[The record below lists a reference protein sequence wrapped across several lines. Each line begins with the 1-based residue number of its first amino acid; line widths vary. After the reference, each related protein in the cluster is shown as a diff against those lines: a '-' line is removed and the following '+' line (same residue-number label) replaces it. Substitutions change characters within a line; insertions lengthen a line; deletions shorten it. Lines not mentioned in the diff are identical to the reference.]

1 MTAPRMSTMPGTLQ
15 LSSSSV
21 PMVEPSLASEE
32 LRSLRARIDARLGE
46 FMHAQRTDYLRQP
59 VLAALYD
66 DLVEFVCRPGKRL
79 RPTLFLLAER
89 VFADGRASA
98 GTAGRDLLAAGV
110 SLELLHAF
118 ILIHDDIIDRAEI
131 RRGLPTLH
139 RSLETRL
146 SSFSDR
152 HRIGTNLALVL
163 GDILFALAQK
173 CLLESALAPPAVIAR
188 LSTLLLGCMVET
200 GFGEAA
206 DIVYGTRDVSKV
218 QPAEIEQMYLL
229 KTTRYTIECP
239 LAMAAVVHGV
249 DAAGL
254 DSLARIAR
262 PAGLAFQIQNDLMD
276 FARFEVSDAEVPA
289 DILEGKKTLLMR
301 TAFDQLNETDQGLL
315 QLCFTACGPSEGTV
329 SKARELITKSGAVG
343 HLGRWMD
350 ELFAQADAEV
360 ARSSFSQQVQEQ
372 LVGLI
377 RFVRDAAGSVE
388 KGRVRG

>member
-1 MTAPRMSTMPGTLQ
+1 MPSTLPFSALSVTAQDPPSVLRMADGEFG
-15 LSSSSV
+15 V
-21 PMVEPSLASEE
+21 
-32 LRSLRARIDARLGE
+32 LRARIDARLAE
-46 FMHAQRTDYLRQP
+46 YLHAQRTDYLRQP

-89 VFADGRASA
+89 VFADGNELGEKA
-98 GTAGRDLLAAGV
+98 GPDLLAAAV

-118 ILIHDDIIDRAEI
+118 ILIHDDIIDRAET

-139 RSLETRL
+139 RALESRL
-146 SSFSDR
+146 SSFTDR
-152 HRIGTNLALVL
+152 HRVGANLALVL

-173 CLLESALAPPAVIAR
+173 SLLESSLAPPAVVAR
-188 LSTLLLGCMVET
+188 LGTLLLGCMVET

-218 QPAEIEQMYLL
+218 QTAEIEQMYLL

-239 LAMAAVVHGV
+239 LAMAAVLHGV
-249 DAAGL
+249 DAAGI
-254 DSLARIAR
+254 DALARIAR

-301 TAFDQLNETDQGLL
+301 TAFDLLNETDQGLL

-329 SKARELITKSGAVG
+329 SKARELITKSGAVRG
-343 HLGRWMD
+343 LGRLMD
-350 ELFAQADAEV
+350 ELFAQADAEIR
-360 ARSSFSQQVQEQ
+360 RSDFSPTVQAGLEE
-372 LVGLI
+372 LI
-377 RFVRDAAGSVE
+377 RLVRDTAGSVE
-388 KGRVRG
+388 KGRAQG